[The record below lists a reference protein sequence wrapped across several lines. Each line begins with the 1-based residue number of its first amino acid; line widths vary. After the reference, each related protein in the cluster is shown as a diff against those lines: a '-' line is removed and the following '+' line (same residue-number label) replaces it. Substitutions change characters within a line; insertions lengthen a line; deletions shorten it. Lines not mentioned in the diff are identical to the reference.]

1 MKNFTSFNRFP
12 FISIIFYFSFS
23 TTFICRVGW

>member
-12 FISIIFYFSFS
+12 FISIISYFSFS
-23 TTFICRVGW
+23 TTFICLV